1 MKFCQGLQHSFANQY
16 SSTPRYFF
24 HTIFSPKIFSPVF
37 SCWLLAG
44 VCGGGDVVEVGVHV
58 LVSQQRR
65 VTSCS

>member
-1 MKFCQGLQHSFANQY
+1 MKFCQCLQRSFANQY
-16 SSTPRYFF
+16 SFTPGYL
-24 HTIFSPKIFSPVF
+24 IISPKILSPVF